1 MHLTCHKS
9 LAINTLQRSCQICQ
23 IFSEKQKNKEK
34 GLKEQLSSFRPSLY

>member
-1 MHLTCHKS
+1 MYLTYSKP
-9 LAINTLQRSCQICQ
+9 LVFNILQRLCQICQ